1 VVLIVSFSYFTSLQ
15 YDALVMTL
23 ERENSSFCVSKD
35 RDNNKNQMTL
45 TDYDSFLLLI
55 NEPLIDYNASHLS
68 ISNLTI
74 TFANGTDISQGDAED
89 NVTIE
94 IINNAN
100 FSESYSVTYNNVSHC
115 WETVIYVYYFSPR
128 RYFVN
133 LTVTTEN
140 YYYNNTIFSY
150 KVPFSIVFGYN
161 SLIIN
166 SENNTLSNYCSISTD
181 PHDLRDYILL
191 LNSEV
196 CANILNSTNDIVKTL
211 VLEQT
216 GFIGFYY
223 TWSSGKINITN
234 FSVGQYYSLVIVDY
248 DEEIY
253 VSEPSNTELY
263 EKDEIVINS
272 FEIIWII
279 FPISVMI
286 VLHLLKKEKN
296 NKKYNSD

>member
-1 VVLIVSFSYFTSLQ
+1 MVSFSYFTSFQ
-15 YDALVMTL
+15 YNALVMQI
-23 ERENSSFCVSKD
+23 EKENYRFCMSKN
-35 RDNNKNQMTL
+35 RDNDKKQMTL
-45 TDYDSFLLLI
+45 TDDNAFLLLI
-55 NEPLIDYNASHLS
+55 NEPLIDYNVTHLS

-74 TFANGTDISQGDAED
+74 TFANGSDISQGNAED

-100 FSESYSVTYNNVSHC
+100 FSESYSIMHNNVSNC

-133 LTVTTEN
+133 LTVTTED

-150 KVPFSIVFGYN
+150 KVPFNIVFGYN

-166 SENNTLSNYCSISTD
+166 SENNTLSSYCSISTD
-181 PHDLRDYILL
+181 PHDLCDYILL
-191 LNSEV
+191 QNSKV
-196 CANILNSTNDIVKTL
+196 YANILNSTNDIVKTL

-263 EKDEIVINS
+263 EKDEIVKNS

-279 FPISVMI
+279 IPISVII
-286 VLHLLKKEKN
+286 VLHLLKREKN
-296 NKKYNSD
+296 NKQYNSD

>member
-1 VVLIVSFSYFTSLQ
+1 MIFIVSFSYSTSFQ
-15 YDALVMTL
+15 YNALVMPI
-23 ERENSSFCVSKD
+23 ERENSNFYMSK
-35 RDNNKNQMTL
+35 NKENVKIQMTL

-55 NEPLIDYNASHLS
+55 NEPLIDYNVSHLS

-94 IINNAN
+94 ISNNTN

-115 WETVIYVYYFSPR
+115 WKTVIYVYYFSPR

-133 LTVTTEN
+133 LTVTTED
-140 YYYNNTIFSY
+140 YYFNNTIFSY

-181 PHDLRDYILL
+181 SYDLRDYILL
-191 LNSEV
+191 QNSEV
-196 CANILNSTNDIVKTL
+196 YANILNSTNDIVKTL

-248 DEEIY
+248 DEEMY

-263 EKDEIVINS
+263 EKDEIVKNS

-279 FPISVMI
+279 FPISVII
-286 VLHLLKKEKN
+286 VLHLLKREKN
-296 NKKYNSD
+296 NKKHNSD